1 MKATLTGYIANT
13 KSLDEAALSTFNG
26 YRLYRTA
33 EEAREEGCEVWRVVY
48 EFDAEVNADGYL
60 TVNGEGYGPACDE
73 SSLDSE
79 DWGYRAAVLEQLSD
93 TVWHACQFVG

>member
-26 YRLYRTA
+26 YRLHRTV

-48 EFDAEVNADGYL
+48 EFDAEVN
-60 TVNGEGYGPACDE
+60 GEGYGPAGDE
-73 SSLDSE
+73 SGLDSE

-93 TVWHACQFVG
+93 TVWHQCEFVG